1 LMTHPPPGFRHIGD
15 EPHPAYVSG
24 ERSRPPA
31 CRLSR
36 AGRGRAGAQE
46 ARRNIAREGLMAVA
60 TETID
65 ISRSPDDVFWDGT
78 DFAQFRRW
86 QGSVVSVRAEGE
98 SVLIGSRA
106 VVTRR
111 VGPRRVR
118 ATETITELTPPKTW
132 EVRSSGG
139 LPVTAIANGR
149 IEPLNYGK

>member
-1 LMTHPPPGFRHIGD
+1 
-15 EPHPAYVSG
+15 
-24 ERSRPPA
+24 
-31 CRLSR
+31 
-36 AGRGRAGAQE
+36 
-46 ARRNIAREGLMAVA
+46 MAVA

-65 ISRSPDDVFWDGT
+65 ISRSPDDVFWYVT

-149 IEPLNYGK
+149 IEPLNYGKHSQVTIALDFEGRGIGKLLIPLVIRRQARKQLPQNTAKLKEVLERSR